1 MLSSLLFPVFKF
13 SREHTQPE
21 YMCDIIF
28 AKTEGDYA
36 EATVQ
41 KIL

>member
-1 MLSSLLFPVFKF
+1 MLNSLLFPVFKS

-21 YMCDIIF
+21 NMRDSIF

-41 KIL
+41 SIL